1 MTHLAKLTFKTV
13 DRSTKRDPIIA
24 RRDKLVAGL
33 KEQKLVHAAAL
44 KKQDH
49 RVERHKWM
57 PKMSLEKRQLIKT
70 HRAVRPWFFEQDGGW
85 YVQCR
90 YGARVIAADGTN
102 NAVFVKSLD
111 EVAGVLDAF
120 LNAAAAGEL
129 DTAITRVAERQPRI
143 KPGAAKAAANAKPD
157 ANTAKI
163 AALNDRAR
171 QRLDHCRWILTQ
183 GVLSCDPLTVA
194 ELLIAVEDFDAFTPD
209 NDPYAEHDF
218 GAIKLNGNTFFWKFD
233 YLRSRPADALA

>member
-49 RVERHKWM
+49 RVERHKWI
-57 PKMSLEKRQLIKT
+57 KDEFGEAQLIKT
-70 HRAVRPWFFEQDGGW
+70 HRRVRPWFFEQDGGW

-102 NAVFVKSLD
+102 NAVFVKTLKD
-111 EVAGVLDAF
+111 VGAVQEAF
-120 LNAAAAGEL
+120 LSAASAGDL
-129 DTAITRVAERQPRI
+129 DPAIAQAAERKHRI
-143 KPGAAKAAANAKPD
+143 KPGAVQAAQD
-157 ANTAKI
+157 
-163 AALNDRAR
+163 
-171 QRLDHCRWILTQ
+171 
-183 GVLSCDPLTVA
+183 G
-194 ELLIAVEDFDAFTPD
+194 
-209 NDPYAEHDF
+209 
-218 GAIKLNGNTFFWKFD
+218 
-233 YLRSRPADALA
+233 

>member
-24 RRDKLVAGL
+24 RRDKLIAGL

-44 KKQDH
+44 NKQDH

-57 PKMSLEKRQLIKT
+57 TNEQGERVAVKAMRT
-70 HRAVRPWFFEQDGGW
+70 VRPWFFAQDSGW

-111 EVAGVLDAF
+111 EVDAVLDAF

-129 DTAITRVAERQPRI
+129 DAAITKVAERQPRI
-143 KPGAAKAAANAKPD
+143 KPGAAKASANA
-157 ANTAKI
+157 
-163 AALNDRAR
+163 
-171 QRLDHCRWILTQ
+171 
-183 GVLSCDPLTVA
+183 
-194 ELLIAVEDFDAFTPD
+194 
-209 NDPYAEHDF
+209 
-218 GAIKLNGNTFFWKFD
+218 
-233 YLRSRPADALA
+233 

>member
-44 KKQDH
+44 RKQDH

-57 PKMSLEKRQLIKT
+57 TNEQGERVAVKAMRT
-70 HRAVRPWFFEQDGGW
+70 VRPWFFAQDSGW

-111 EVAGVLDAF
+111 EVAAVLDAF

-129 DTAITRVAERQPRI
+129 DGAITKVAERQPRI
-143 KPGAAKAAANAKPD
+143 KLGASKAAANA
-157 ANTAKI
+157 
-163 AALNDRAR
+163 
-171 QRLDHCRWILTQ
+171 
-183 GVLSCDPLTVA
+183 
-194 ELLIAVEDFDAFTPD
+194 
-209 NDPYAEHDF
+209 
-218 GAIKLNGNTFFWKFD
+218 
-233 YLRSRPADALA
+233 

>member
-13 DRSTKRDPIIA
+13 DRSVKRDPIIA

-44 KKQDH
+44 KKEDH

-57 PKMSLEKRQLIKT
+57 TNEQGERVAVKAMRT
-70 HRAVRPWFFEQDGGW
+70 VRPWFFAQDSGW

-111 EVAGVLDAF
+111 EVAAVLDAF

-129 DTAITRVAERQPRI
+129 DAAITKVAERQPRI
-143 KPGAAKAAANAKPD
+143 KPGAAKAAANAN
-157 ANTAKI
+157 A
-163 AALNDRAR
+163 
-171 QRLDHCRWILTQ
+171 
-183 GVLSCDPLTVA
+183 
-194 ELLIAVEDFDAFTPD
+194 
-209 NDPYAEHDF
+209 
-218 GAIKLNGNTFFWKFD
+218 
-233 YLRSRPADALA
+233 

>member
-13 DRSTKRDPIIA
+13 DRSTKRDPVTA

-44 KKQDH
+44 KKEDH

-57 PKMSLEKRQLIKT
+57 TNDMGERVMVKT
-70 HRAVRPWFFEQDGGW
+70 HRRVRPWFFEQDGGW

-102 NAVFVKSLD
+102 NAVLVKTLED
-111 EVAGVLDAF
+111 VAAVLDAF

-129 DTAITRVAERQPRI
+129 DTAITKVAERQPRL
-143 KPGAAKAAANAKPD
+143 KPGAAKAAANA
-157 ANTAKI
+157 
-163 AALNDRAR
+163 
-171 QRLDHCRWILTQ
+171 
-183 GVLSCDPLTVA
+183 
-194 ELLIAVEDFDAFTPD
+194 
-209 NDPYAEHDF
+209 
-218 GAIKLNGNTFFWKFD
+218 
-233 YLRSRPADALA
+233 

>member
-24 RRDKLVAGL
+24 RRDKLIAGL
-33 KEQKLVHAAAL
+33 KEQKLVHTAAL
-44 KKQDH
+44 NKQDH

-57 PKMSLEKRQLIKT
+57 TNEQGERVAVKAMRT
-70 HRAVRPWFFEQDGGW
+70 VRPWFFAQDSGW

-111 EVAGVLDAF
+111 EVDAVLDAF

-129 DTAITRVAERQPRI
+129 DGAITKVAERQPRI
-143 KPGAAKAAANAKPD
+143 KPGAAKESANA
-157 ANTAKI
+157 
-163 AALNDRAR
+163 
-171 QRLDHCRWILTQ
+171 
-183 GVLSCDPLTVA
+183 
-194 ELLIAVEDFDAFTPD
+194 
-209 NDPYAEHDF
+209 
-218 GAIKLNGNTFFWKFD
+218 
-233 YLRSRPADALA
+233 